1 VPAPTLVSPKWPHGP
16 QKRHASPTAD
26 LEPLSRRLL
35 QAAGVLSLLLV
46 LVVANSFLNSSGGES
61 PFNPNPVAAA
71 AERTATVPGMR
82 IDLTMTMSTEAT
94 GSVVITGKG
103 AYNGETNLA
112 EIAYGGS
119 SPEGGALR
127 FDAIL
132 GEDAWYFRYP
142 ELAGKMPEGKEW
154 LKLEGFPGQKDIS
167 APGAGSPD
175 ESLQMLRAAGAV
187 RQLGEAKVGGA
198 QTTRYRVTM
207 TAAGIT
213 QALRAEGKD
222 ELAEQV
228 ERSAAEMVGPLRGEV
243 FITRGGMLRRMR
255 MASTSVVEG
264 KTVATAIQMTFSDLG
279 IKPPIVVPDDSQVYD
294 LSPLLEERLDELG
307 QAS

>member
-1 VPAPTLVSPKWPHGP
+1 MPAPAAVSPKRPHGG
-16 QKRHASPTAD
+16 QELHASPAAD

-35 QAAGVLSLLLV
+35 QVAGVLSLLLI
-46 LVVANSFLNSSGGES
+46 LVVINSLINQGGAS

-119 SPEGGALR
+119 SAQGGELQ

-154 LKLEGFPGQKDIS
+154 LKLEGFPGQKDMS

-175 ESLQMLRAAGAV
+175 ESLQMLRVAGAV
-187 RQLGEAKVGGA
+187 RRLGEAKVGGA

-207 TAAGIT
+207 TPTGIT
-213 QALRAEGKD
+213 QGLRAEGKD

-228 ERSAAEMVGPLRGEV
+228 ERGAAEMVGPLRGEV
-243 FITRGGMLRRMR
+243 FITSGGMLRRMR
-255 MASTSVVEG
+255 MASTSVVDG
-264 KTVATAIQMTFSDLG
+264 KTVATMIQMTFSDFG
-279 IKPPIVVPDDSQVYD
+279 IKPPIAVPDDSQVYD